1 MILNKDNFKR
11 LRLSIAATLL
21 LVGLGVASLIIA
33 EKYVEAAKEN
43 KKSTQ
48 ARSSAAQDRVA
59 RASEEEREIRANLV
73 HYQKMVASG
82 IVGARERLDLI
93 DSIAAIKKSRRL
105 FEIKYSIAPQSVLEY
120 AGVQPTGSMDFVNSP
135 MRIDMSLL
143 HEDDLLNFIE
153 DLKASKQ
160 THVVVRHCSMQ
171 RIAGVSL
178 TSGPATPTIKAE
190 CLIDLINL
198 LEVKPS

>member
-1 MILNKDNFKR
+1 MMLNKDNLKR
-11 LRLSIAATLL
+11 LRIPIVATLL
-21 LVGLGVASLIIA
+21 LIGSGVASLIA
-33 EKYVEAAKEN
+33 VENYVDVAKEN
-43 KKSTQ
+43 KKGTQ
-48 ARSSAAQDRVA
+48 ARAIAAQDRVA
-59 RASEEEREIRANLV
+59 RASEEEKEIRANLI

-93 DSIAAIKKSRRL
+93 DSIAAIKKARRL

-120 AGVQPTGSMDFVNSP
+120 PGVQPTGSLDFVNSP
-135 MRIDMSLL
+135 MRVDMSLL

-160 THVVVRHCSMQ
+160 THVTVRHCSMQ

-190 CLIDLINL
+190 CLLDLINL

>member
-1 MILNKDNFKR
+1 VILSKGNLKQ
-11 LRLSIAATLL
+11 LRLSIAAALIL
-21 LVGLGVASLIIA
+21 IGSGVASLIVA
-33 EKYVEAAKEN
+33 EGYVDAAKEN
-43 KKSTQ
+43 RKSTQ
-48 ARSSAAQDRVA
+48 ARKVSALDRVA
-59 RASEEEREIRANLV
+59 RASEEEKEIRANLV

-93 DSIAAIKKSRRL
+93 DSIAAIKKARRL
-105 FEIKYSIAPQSVLEY
+105 FEIKYSISPQSVLEY
-120 AGVQPTGSMDFVNSP
+120 AGVQPTGSLDFVNSP
-135 MRIDMSLL
+135 MRIDMALL

-190 CLIDLINL
+190 CLLDLINL